1 MKESNM
7 LRLKIILKSSDYN
20 NCRMHLNL
28 DDNDSDDDFFDDF
41 FDE

>member
-1 MKESNM
+1 MEEKEEKLEESPV
-7 LRLKIILKSSDYN
+7 KEVTTN
-20 NCRMHLNL
+20 NDINLNL